1 MSAPELRSVL
11 TGHLVPGRHGHS
23 SRPGVTLCERAC
35 DAVEVAARRGQV
47 ETVRTR
53 LPRDAA
59 EVAPGV
65 FFVTGPNRAPGA
77 FAGELEREL
86 TGVASVV
93 DLSSG
98 LVAVRVGGPDSRRML
113 AKGCRLDLHPK
124 AFSSGKA
131 ARTIIAHVP
140 TTLIAVDDAPRF
152 DLFVPTTLARSFVDH
167 LLRAAAE
174 FGCTILPAEERSS
187 S

>member
-1 MSAPELRSVL
+1 VSAPELRSVL
-11 TGHLVPGRHGHS
+11 AGHLVPGPHGHS
-23 SRPGVTLCERAC
+23 SRSGVTLCERAC

-53 LPRDAA
+53 LPGDAA

-65 FFVTGPNRAPGA
+65 FFVTGPPRAPGA
-77 FAGELEREL
+77 FAGDLERAL
-86 TGVASVV
+86 TGIASVA

-98 LVAVRVGGPDSRRML
+98 LVALQVGGPDSRRML

-124 AFSSGKA
+124 AFSSGQA
-131 ARTIIAHVP
+131 ARTIIAHIP
-140 TTLIAVDDAPRF
+140 TTLIQVDDAPRF

-174 FGCTILPAEERSS
+174 FGCTILPAQERSKP
-187 S
+187 